1 MHESLAAAG
10 LFQPISSDRTV
21 DIGHREPKWFFRA
34 IQQDAALE
42 DLQRDQAV
50 SKLQEQRRPVTS
62 RLRQTV
68 FRA

>member
-10 LFQPISSDRTV
+10 LFQPLSSDRTV
-21 DIGHREPKWFFRA
+21 DIGQREPKWLFRA
-34 IQQDAALE
+34 IQQDNALDE
-42 DLQRDQAV
+42 LQRDQAV
-50 SKLQEQRRPVTS
+50 SKLQEQRRPVTN